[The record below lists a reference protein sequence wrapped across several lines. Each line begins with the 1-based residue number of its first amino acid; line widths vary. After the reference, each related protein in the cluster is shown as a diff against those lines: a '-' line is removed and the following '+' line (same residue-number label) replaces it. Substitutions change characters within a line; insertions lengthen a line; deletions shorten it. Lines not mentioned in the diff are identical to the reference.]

1 MCGLLARFVVFGVV
15 GLLVWLLLVLV
26 LCVWRLS
33 VVAFGLVSVCRLCG
47 LCTAMLL

>member
-26 LCVWRLS
+26 LCVWATKCGGFR
-33 VVAFGLVSVCRLCG
+33 VGVCL
-47 LCTAMLL
+47 